1 MRSVGADFEFE
12 EDALDNSIY
21 EAAFIP
27 EEATKLG
34 TSSSQEDRM
43 RFTKK
48 KYELQDF
55 LKPSL

>member
-21 EAAFIP
+21 EAFIP

-43 RFTKK
+43 RFIKK